1 MGFIGESSKDRNE
14 EENNVNQGLD
24 TQNIFKDNISQLLF
38 SLYFLAQD

>member
-1 MGFIGESSKDRNE
+1 MGFMGESSKDRN